1 MIFFLNSVS
10 YLFGDQF
17 VSLKI
22 NTFIFD
28 RSKQVGHQIHIKS
41 EKITTLPKIHKYI
54 LHEKCREIFVKSR
67 IEGKKHAEI
76 AAELNISTKTVENQM
91 TIAYK
96 KLRSSLKDYL
106 PLLLF
111 LLG

>member
-1 MIFFLNSVS
+1 MEAFNQSVFS
-10 YLFGDQF
+10 EEDVEKLATEI
-17 VSLKI
+17 I
-22 NTFIFD
+22 NT
-28 RSKQVGHQIHIKS
+28 
-41 EKITTLPKIHKYI
+41 LP
-54 LHEKCREIFVKSR
+54 EKCREIFVKSR